1 MPTIVEFPTVVQ
13 DMVAT
18 FGDGFDTDGKSERAW
33 LFPAE
38 AWQTLSLLM
47 KRAQELPFDKREVL
61 GQANAQYVVEHYALE
76 KWVEKL
82 GEIYHT
88 LLKAEY
94 LYG

>member
-1 MPTIVEFPTVVQ
+1 M
-13 DMVAT
+13 AT
-18 FGDGFDTDGKSERAW
+18 GKLVISSDIPGIRELYGQSEGVW

-38 AWQTLSLLM
+38 AWQTLSILM
-47 KRAQELPFDKREVL
+47 KRAQELPSSKREVL

-88 LLKAEY
+88 LLKAEN